1 MGLNIKDIV
10 VRKDTSIKKLAG
22 KVLVVDAHNNL
33 YQYLTTIRQR
43 DGLPFTNSKGQVTS
57 HLIGLFNR
65 TTTLMEEGLFL
76 AFVFDGKP
84 PALKYATT
92 AQRKEAKV
100 EAQRLYQEAEKRG
113 DVESM
118 RKYASRTAY
127 LTPEMIE
134 ESKVLLR
141 ALGLPVIQAP
151 SEAEA
156 QAAHMVKMGDAYASV
171 SQDFDSLIFGCPLF
185 IRNLS
190 IEGRKKIPGTPRY
203 TTVQPEII
211 SLVENLN
218 ALGVDIDQLIALAI
232 LIGTDYNP
240 GGVKRIGP
248 KTALK
253 LVKEYGTDFPGLF
266 QQVGWDAADGD
277 WKEIVQTIKQMPVT
291 DQYHL
296 EWQRPD
302 GPLLQRLLIGEYGFS
317 EERVVSKVHKLEE
330 LYRGVGQTGLQKWF
344 SS

>member
-156 QAAHMVKMGDAYASV
+156 QEEI
-171 SQDFDSLIFGCPLF
+171 L
-185 IRNLS
+185 
-190 IEGRKKIPGTPRY
+190 
-203 TTVQPEII
+203 TT
-211 SLVENLN
+211 S
-218 ALGVDIDQLIALAI
+218 
-232 LIGTDYNP
+232 
-240 GGVKRIGP
+240 
-248 KTALK
+248 
-253 LVKEYGTDFPGLF
+253 
-266 QQVGWDAADGD
+266 
-277 WKEIVQTIKQMPVT
+277 
-291 DQYHL
+291 
-296 EWQRPD
+296 
-302 GPLLQRLLIGEYGFS
+302 
-317 EERVVSKVHKLEE
+317 
-330 LYRGVGQTGLQKWF
+330 
-344 SS
+344 